1 AKDFDARIRLQR
13 DLAALLDE
21 SFPEATARVSPLE
34 MGPPV
39 GWPLQYR
46 ISGPDEEVLRARAMA
61 FADILAANPG
71 AQRVHF
77 DWIEPARQL
86 RIEIDQDRARQLG
99 LTSAQLSGILQT
111 AVSGAPV
118 TQLRDG
124 IYAVDVVARADSRD
138 RVSLD
143 TLATLQVPVPGGR
156 TVALSQFANFA
167 YDQEQPLL
175 WRRDRMPTLTV
186 IADVAPGTLPE
197 TVVDGIADEVAAF
210 DAELPPGYKIELGG
224 IAEESADSQASVFAE
239 VPLMAFLMIT
249 LLMIQ
254 LQSFKTMGMVVVLLP
269 LGLIGVVAA
278 LLAFGQPLGFV
289 AILGILALIGMIA
302 KNAVILITQIE
313 EERRNGLSP
322 KDAAVSAAMNRFRP
336 LLLTALS
343 TILGLLPIAPTLFWG
358 PMAFAIMGGLLVAT
372 LLTLVLLPTL
382 YVTVY
387 GGKTADG

>member
-1 AKDFDARIRLQR
+1 
-13 DLAALLDE
+13 
-21 SFPEATARVSPLE
+21 
-34 MGPPV
+34 M
-39 GWPLQYR
+39 
-46 ISGPDEEVLRARAMA
+46 
-61 FADILAANPG
+61 
-71 AQRVHF
+71 
-77 DWIEPARQL
+77 
-86 RIEIDQDRARQLG
+86 
-99 LTSAQLSGILQT
+99 
-111 AVSGAPV
+111 
-118 TQLRDG
+118 
-124 IYAVDVVARADSRD
+124 
-138 RVSLD
+138 
-143 TLATLQVPVPGGR
+143 
-156 TVALSQFANFA
+156 
-167 YDQEQPLL
+167 
-175 WRRDRMPTLTV
+175 WRRDRVPTLTV

-197 TVVDGIADEVAAF
+197 VVVASVADPVAAF
-210 DAELPPGYKIELGG
+210 AATLPAGYSVELGG
-224 IAEESADSQASVFAE
+224 TAEASAESQDSVFAE

-313 EERRNGLSP
+313 DERRNGLSP
-322 KDAAVSAAMNRFRP
+322 QEAAISAAMNRFRP

-343 TILGLLPIAPTLFWG
+343 TVLGLLPIAPTLFWG

-387 GGKTADG
+387 GGKAGTEG